1 MEPEYFYRVLK
12 YHWHIFMRTLDPQII
27 FFLFF
32 LSNIFFYSI
41 QSFLKQDFLA
51 GCICI
56 IGGNKISEPCRERNL
71 WGLGLLVSTSV
82 GQASLERGTGQGNF
96 RGHGGGQLVKTN
108 RIVVWYVGIQFLA
121 ALCSLVA
128 FVDES
133 KSCFLSDVNVLNL
146 GLLGKVFYKIVQEN
160 NWHPYERFSY
170 LAPKVQLMK
179 VRKRAPSFFRWDCRD
194 HGQNVKSIS
203 FCRKY
208 LLMAS
213 LGISRHILHLE
224 SLCFFGLL

>member
-1 MEPEYFYRVLK
+1 MVHTLLFVHVHCSCFVRLNIQTIFTQIAKDLILSETKSMEPEYFYRVLK

-96 RGHGGGQLVKTN
+96 RGQGEG
-108 RIVVWYVGIQFLA
+108 A
-121 ALCSLVA
+121 ACE
-128 FVDES
+128 D
-133 KSCFLSDVNVLNL
+133 
-146 GLLGKVFYKIVQEN
+146 
-160 NWHPYERFSY
+160 
-170 LAPKVQLMK
+170 
-179 VRKRAPSFFRWDCRD
+179 
-194 HGQNVKSIS
+194 
-203 FCRKY
+203 
-208 LLMAS
+208 
-213 LGISRHILHLE
+213 
-224 SLCFFGLL
+224 

>member
-1 MEPEYFYRVLK
+1 MFIVHVSCDSIFNRYFLK
-12 YHWHIFMRTLDPQII
+12 LQYYHENFGSPNYFIS
-27 FFLFF
+27 FLF
-32 LSNIFFYSI
+32 IKYFFYSI

-121 ALCSLVA
+121 AIL
-128 FVDES
+128 F
-133 KSCFLSDVNVLNL
+133 SCCICWWVQIMFPLRCKCLEFRIIREGFL
-146 GLLGKVFYKIVQEN
+146 
-160 NWHPYERFSY
+160 
-170 LAPKVQLMK
+170 
-179 VRKRAPSFFRWDCRD
+179 
-194 HGQNVKSIS
+194 
-203 FCRKY
+203 
-208 LLMAS
+208 
-213 LGISRHILHLE
+213 
-224 SLCFFGLL
+224 